1 MMGETVSPS
10 ADRRYGLARVCRI
23 WQVPRSTIYDQR
35 HRPADRQRR
44 RPGPTGAA
52 TDAELVAEIRDV
64 IERAPFHGEGY
75 RKVWARLRL
84 RGVRTAARR
93 VRRLMCE
100 HGLSA
105 PNRPPQRPAND
116 HDGKITTERVDQTW
130 GTDMAQT
137 MLACG
142 ARVHV
147 FAAVDHCNSECIGLH
162 AAVGAN
168 RWEAL
173 EPVRQGVSQ
182 LFGPAARNVAA
193 GLKLRHDHGSNYM
206 AHDFQHE
213 IDFFGIEASP
223 SFVRE
228 PEGNGVAERFIRT
241 LKEQLLW
248 VRVFDT
254 LEELQEAL
262 RGFKDW
268 YNQNWL
274 LQRHGH
280 RTPSQVRADQ
290 TAQPVAD
297 TKLAMVA

>member
-1 MMGETVSPS
+1 MSETASFS
-10 ADRRYGLARVCRI
+10 ANRRYGLARVCRV
-23 WQVPRSTIYDQR
+23 WQIARSTIYHQR
-35 HRPADRQRR
+35 SLPAGRQRR
-44 RPGPTGAA
+44 RPGPVGAA
-52 TDAELVAEIRDV
+52 TDADLVTEIRAV
-64 IERAPFHGEGY
+64 IEAAPFHGEGY

-84 RGVRTAARR
+84 RGVRTAERR
-93 VRRLMCE
+93 VQRLMCE

-116 HDGKITTERVDQTW
+116 HDGTITTDRVDETW

-137 MLACG
+137 ILACG

-162 AAVGAN
+162 AAFGAN

-173 EPVRQGVSQ
+173 EPVRQGVGRH
-182 LFGPAARNVAA
+182 FGPAGADVAL

-206 AHDFQHE
+206 AEDFQRE
-213 IDFFGIEASP
+213 IAFFGIEASP

-248 VRVFDT
+248 GRVFET

-262 RGFKDW
+262 RTFKAW

-280 RTPSQVRADQ
+280 RTPDQVRANQ
-290 TAQPVAD
+290 QAE
-297 TKLAMVA
+297 AMVETPPAMAA